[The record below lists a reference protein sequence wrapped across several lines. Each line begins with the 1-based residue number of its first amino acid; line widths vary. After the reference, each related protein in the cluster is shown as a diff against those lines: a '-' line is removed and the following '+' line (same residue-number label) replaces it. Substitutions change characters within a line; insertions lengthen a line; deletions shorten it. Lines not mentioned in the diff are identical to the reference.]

1 MPDRRRWRSPTLV
14 WGGGLIA
21 LLTFSAL
28 AAPLLAPYDP
38 NEQLDP
44 PAGSYR
50 PPGTALAAV
59 HLADG
64 SWRLAER
71 ARRTPEGLAIERLG
85 SAETLSA
92 SQVTNLTPGGVAD
105 RRLYLLG
112 SDRFGR
118 DLLSRI
124 LYGARVSLAVG
135 VISVVLALTFGVA
148 VGSAAALGGRLADAV
163 IMRGVDALMAF
174 PWLFL
179 MIALAAFFRP
189 GTAVVVGLLGGTA
202 WMGISRLTRAELLSL
217 RHREF
222 AVAAR
227 AMGQHPLAI
236 LWRHLLPNAF
246 TPVLI
251 QATLLIGNLIL
262 LESSLSFLGL
272 GIQPPTPSWG
282 NLIAEGQSVLVQ
294 AWWVATFPGAALAV
308 TVIAFNLLADGLRD
322 ALDPRQGRQGGDAG
336 GATLPAP

>member
-1 MPDRRRWRSPTLV
+1 
-14 WGGGLIA
+14 LI
-21 LLTFSAL
+21 LSAL

-38 NEQLDP
+38 DEQLDP
-44 PAGSYR
+44 PAASYR

-64 SWRLAER
+64 SWRMAER
-71 ARRTPEGLAIERLG
+71 VRRTPLGLEISRLG
-85 SAETLSA
+85 GTETLPA
-92 SQVTNLTPGGVAD
+92 SRVANLTPGGVAD
-105 RRLYLLG
+105 RRVYLLG

-135 VISVVLALTFGVA
+135 VISVVLALTLGVA
-148 VGSAAALGGRLADAV
+148 LGSAAALGGRLADAA
-163 IMRGVDALMAF
+163 IMRGVDALLAF

-189 GTAVVVGLLGGTA
+189 GPVAVTGLLGSTA

-217 RHREF
+217 KNREF
-222 AVAAR
+222 ALAAR

-282 NLIAEGQSVLVQ
+282 NLIAEGQAVLVQ
-294 AWWVATFPGAALAV
+294 AWWIATFPGAAIAV

-322 ALDPRQGRQGGDAG
+322 ALDPRHGGSGG